1 MSDNINFDYK
11 NLSPFKWFVLENFP
25 FIEADFDALTE
36 WQLFCKIGKE
46 INKIIDSQNIV
57 GEQAEILTNAFI
69 ELQNYVN
76 NYFDNLDVQ
85 EEVNTKLNEMVQDGT
100 FEQIIAKYI
109 TTSYT
114 NSYNTLSDLIEDET
128 LIVGNRCITYGYH
141 TINDG
146 GDGIYYIT
154 ENGTADNGT
163 CILLSNGLYANLIFN
178 KKEIKAKQFGC
189 IADGKTDDT
198 DRLQNAINVCK
209 INGYELILE
218 GYSYVT
224 SPINTKGIRI
234 KGLGIPANMGQTYYS
249 KKYGNLG
256 WDYLRNQNQ
265 GALITFDDV
274 VDDYLVKGSGIV
286 SETANPILY
295 CNHKDGRFNLEN
307 IAICGWIRNNNQ
319 EGIKTTY
326 DGVET
331 GSYINGSHKLKNV
344 NVFNCG
350 GNGIH
355 LNSLELTTIEN
366 LKSNYNFGKG
376 VYIEGIENYD
386 TPFEYVKLINCSFE
400 GNKDIGFHAYK
411 CFRKQVE
418 FNNCDTSRAG
428 LYNQLGISVPTV
440 TTDIVS
446 GYKIES
452 WNPQLETL
460 QSNLTFDSCYGEEQS
475 LMINISTYKNG
486 HAFNNLE
493 IKDCISYPASQ
504 QEANALLYLDN
515 YYMSKFSFY
524 QNYVNFTNGS
534 PIKLSENVTQLI
546 PLIVD
551 NSYYDTFNNIP
562 SNITLNNKLTENSK
576 VVRRTGNIVQMK
588 IRATANQDINNYEN
602 LLTGFPRPQE
612 NTPFIMMIGTTPHIL
627 TLYITNN
634 ATVNAP
640 ITSGTEIF
648 IDCTY
653 EIKYISDKQGT

>member
-1 MSDNINFDYK
+1 MNKFEFK
-11 NLSPFKWFVLENFP
+11 NLTPFKWFVLENFP
-25 FIEADFDALTE
+25 FIEADFDALTD

-46 INKIIDSQNIV
+46 INKIINSENTLGSQMENV
-57 GEQAEILTNAFI
+57 TNAFI
-69 ELQNYVN
+69 DLQNYVN

-109 TTSYT
+109 TSSYT

-154 ENGTADNGT
+154 ETGTADNGT
-163 CILLSNGLYANLIFN
+163 CIELKNGLFANLIFN

-189 IADGKTDDT
+189 VGDGKTDDT
-198 DRLQNAINVCK
+198 EKLQNAIDFCK
-209 INGYELILE
+209 LNDCILILE
-218 GYSYVT
+218 GFFKT
-224 SPINTKGIRI
+224 SLPLNTKGIKI
-234 KGLGIPANMGQTYYS
+234 KGIGVLPNMGSTYYS
-249 KKYGNLG
+249 KKYGYLS
-256 WDYLRNQNQ
+256 WDYLRNQNN
-265 GALITFDDV
+265 GALISINDV

-295 CNHKDGRFNLEN
+295 CNHKDGKFNLEN

-331 GSYINGSHKLKNV
+331 GSYINGSHKFKNV

-418 FNNCDTSRAG
+418 FNKCDTSRAG

-440 TTDIVS
+440 TPDIVP

-452 WNPQLETL
+452 WNPQLETH
-460 QSNLTFDSCYGEEQS
+460 QSNLTFDSCYAEEQS
-475 LMINISTYKNG
+475 LMINISTYEEG
-486 HAFNNLE
+486 HSFNNLTV
-493 IKDCISYPASQ
+493 KNCILYPTTQ
-504 QEANALLYLDN
+504 QPANALLYLDN
-515 YYMSKFSFY
+515 YYMSQFSFY
-524 QNYVNFTNGS
+524 ENYNNSSSGNGN
-534 PIKLSENVTQLI
+534 PLVLSNNVKELI
-546 PLIVD
+546 PQIVD
-551 NSYYDTFNNIP
+551 NNYYTAFNNIP
-562 SNITLNNKLTENSK
+562 SNITLNNKLTEISK

-588 IRATANQDINNYEN
+588 IRAKANQDINNYEN

-612 NTPFIMMIGTTPHIL
+612 NTPFIMMIGSTPHIL
-627 TLYITNN
+627 TLYITNS

-640 ITSGTEIF
+640 ITSGTDIF